1 MAFLNKISSFA
12 VAGRRVKTS
21 SRGADPRAQ
30 FVTRLQDQVAALK
43 SGADLG
49 KRACWTVAADGKYKL
64 CLKQGIYVVDVDG
77 VNEFVVSDK
86 LCAVQVFEAAIAAA
100 NDGEF
105 DAQLNEIKARASSGI
120 KSAMAAKKK
129 ATA

>member
-12 VAGRRVKTS
+12 VAGVRVKTS
-21 SRGADPRAQ
+21 SRGTDPRAQ
-30 FVTRLQDQVAALK
+30 FVARMQDQVAALK
-43 SGADLG
+43 SGVDLG
-49 KRACWTVAADGKYKL
+49 MKACWSVGADGKYTL
-64 CLKQGIYVVDVDG
+64 WLKQGIYLLTVDG
-77 VNEFVVSDK
+77 VNEFVVDDE
-86 LCAVQVFEAAIAAA
+86 LAAVQVFEAAIAAA

-105 DAQLNEIKARASSGI
+105 DAQLNAIRARASSGI